1 MMTNTY
7 LEPNL
12 GDMSKKI
19 DTSKESDLVQR
30 LENIGLTQKEARVYV
45 ALLPHRDI
53 GSSKLIRMTGLH
65 GQFVYDALA
74 KLEDRG
80 LAKHV
85 VQNGR
90 KKFSANAPSRI
101 LSLVEEKRFAAQTVI
116 QQLQSKFAG
125 AHEQN
130 VEVFQGDGAF
140 VAHQMD
146 LYDKQPENSSI
157 DVIASSSERY
167 EQIFRTEGQWDEF
180 LRLLK
185 KRNIKVRYIG
195 EESQRPNLE
204 GRTKTDI
211 WDYRILPG
219 HATGLMNTDIW
230 HDNVTLN
237 IYGNPVL
244 CITITGKE
252 IAEGYRQFFET
263 LWNIAKK

>member
-1 MMTNTY
+1 MSENTDIA
-7 LEPNL
+7 E
-12 GDMSKKI
+12 
-19 DTSKESDLVQR
+19 KELVKR
-30 LENIGLTQKEARVYV
+30 LEHVGLTEKEARVYM

-65 GQFVYDALA
+65 GQFVYDALG

-85 VQNGR
+85 IQNGR

-116 QQLQSKFAG
+116 QQLQSRFAG

-130 VEVFQGDGAF
+130 VEVFQGGGAF

-146 LYDKQPENSSI
+146 LYENQPENSTI

-167 EQIFRTEGQWDEF
+167 EQIFREEGQWDEF
-180 LRLLK
+180 LKLLSRK
-185 KRNIKVRYIG
+185 NIKVRYIG
-195 EESQRPNLE
+195 EESQRGNLE
-204 GRTKTDI
+204 SRKKTDI

-219 HATGLMNTDIW
+219 HATGLTNTDIW

-237 IYGNPVL
+237 IYGDPVL

-252 IAEGYRQFFET
+252 ITEGHRQFFET
-263 LWNIAKK
+263 LWNLASK